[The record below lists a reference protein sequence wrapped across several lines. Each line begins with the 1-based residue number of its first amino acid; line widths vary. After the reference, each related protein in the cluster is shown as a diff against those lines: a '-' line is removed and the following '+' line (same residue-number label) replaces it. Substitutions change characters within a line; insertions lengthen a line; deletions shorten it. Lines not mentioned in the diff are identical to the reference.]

1 MKKRV
6 LAMLL
11 AASCTFAMVSGC
23 ATPSG
28 TLGGNDDPAPANS
41 ASAGGETSCGE
52 MQPRVLTLASQ
63 SVDSTAYAR
72 CSALAS
78 VMNNYLPDGWS
89 VEVSP
94 VSTDG
99 AAGTLLGPYYRGG
112 GEVPSPVSACA
123 LCKPGEDVSA
133 LRGAGSAEAA
143 HRQRSRGQAGRCTAH
158 P

>member
-1 MKKRV
+1 MKKRA
-6 LAMLL
+6 LALIL
-11 AASCTFAMVSGC
+11 AAACTFAMVSGC

-28 TLGGNDDPAPANS
+28 TLGGNEDPAPANS
-41 ASAGGETSCGE
+41 ASAGGETSGGE

-94 VSTDG
+94 VSTGRRRRHPAGGERPDRYG
-99 AAGTLLGPYYRGG
+99 RGHQHLQQAAG
-112 GEVPSPVSACA
+112 
-123 LCKPGEDVSA
+123 
-133 LRGAGSAEAA
+133 
-143 HRQRSRGQAGRCTAH
+143 GRRV
-158 P
+158 